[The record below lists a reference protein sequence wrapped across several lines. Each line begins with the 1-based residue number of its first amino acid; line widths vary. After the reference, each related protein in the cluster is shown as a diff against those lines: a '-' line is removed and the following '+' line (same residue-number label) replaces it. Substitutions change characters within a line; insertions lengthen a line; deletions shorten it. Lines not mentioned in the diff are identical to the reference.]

1 MRISDWSSDV
11 CSSDLQIPRLA
22 VTGDLVMDVTTR
34 HVGEGEVDPNIGSR
48 DRTGHPWRNE
58 GISQGAL
65 KGQAW
70 HNDDRWLGAAG
81 ARSVVDRLGQ
91 RYIGIYISCDDE
103 GFARLQGHIVDHLP
117 RRRGGVFGHA
127 ARLPHQAVS
136 RPMVPNM
143 RSI

>member
-70 HNDDRWLGAAG
+70 HNDDRWLG
-81 ARSVVDRLGQ
+81 DRK
-91 RYIGIYISCDDE
+91 ST
-103 GFARLQGHIVDHLP
+103 RLTPVTNANL
-117 RRRGGVFGHA
+117 VC
-127 ARLPHQAVS
+127 RLLLEKKKEKNKH
-136 RPMVPNM
+136 RKK
-143 RSI
+143 